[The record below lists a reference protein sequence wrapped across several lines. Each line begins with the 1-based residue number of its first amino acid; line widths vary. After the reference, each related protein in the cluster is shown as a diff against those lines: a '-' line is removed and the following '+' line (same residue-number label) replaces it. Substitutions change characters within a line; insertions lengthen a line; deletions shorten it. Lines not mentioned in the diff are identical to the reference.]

1 MNETISNKETLE
13 YLGVKYE
20 EKLINQIITDHK
32 FGHSIID
39 IINPNYFHNDENKV
53 IVSLIKKAKKDYDII
68 PDFDSLLIRTASLE
82 LKEIKKNYI
91 IKLISKI
98 KESVVFD
105 ALYIQKLALNFC
117 KQQELKK
124 SIVQIQKIIEK
135 NEYERYDECEEI
147 LKKALSYGNNED
159 YGLDIFHKLSDVLS
173 DDFRKPIR
181 TGISKLDGI
190 MNGGLSKGELGL
202 ILAPYGVGK
211 TTLIT
216 KIANTAYNDGLN
228 VLQIFFEDT
237 SKVIQRKHLA
247 CWSGIELNELQNN
260 KELVLA
266 KADEMQQNGGRLIL
280 LKLPSDNT
288 TILTIKK
295 HIQKKISEGFRPD
308 LILVDYIDVVKPS
321 KEFNDVY
328 AGEGDVMRQFETLLT
343 EFDIAGWTA
352 TQGNRKSLN
361 TEIVEGD
368 QMGGSIKK
376 GQVAHFIMSI
386 GKSLPQKETSRA
398 TITIIKS
405 RFGKDGMIFE
415 DVEFDNARVS
425 VSMDNVKFGVSRT
438 TFDDNTKKENQQR
451 VSEIFNNRKELLK
464 IKTEEN

>member
-1 MNETISNKETLE
+1 
-13 YLGVKYE
+13 
-20 EKLINQIITDHK
+20 
-32 FGHSIID
+32 
-39 IINPNYFHNDENKV
+39 
-53 IVSLIKKAKKDYDII
+53 
-68 PDFDSLLIRTASLE
+68 
-82 LKEIKKNYI
+82 
-91 IKLISKI
+91 
-98 KESVVFD
+98 
-105 ALYIQKLALNFC
+105 
-117 KQQELKK
+117 
-124 SIVQIQKIIEK
+124 
-135 NEYERYDECEEI
+135 
-147 LKKALSYGNNED
+147 
-159 YGLDIFHKLSDVLS
+159 
-173 DDFRKPIR
+173 
-181 TGISKLDGI
+181 

-216 KIANTAYNDGLN
+216 KIANTAHNDGLN

-237 SKVIQRKHLA
+237 PKVIQRKHLA

-266 KADEMQQNGGRLIL
+266 KADEMKQNGGRLIL
-280 LKLPSDNT
+280 LKLPSDST

-308 LILVDYIDVVKPS
+308 LILVDYIDVVKPT
-321 KEFNDVY
+321 KEYNDIY

-343 EFDIAGWTA
+343 EFDVAGWTA

-386 GKSLPQKETSRA
+386 GKSLTQKETSRA

-451 VSEIFNNRKELLK
+451 VAEIFNNRKELLK

>member
-1 MNETISNKETLE
+1 MNDTINSKETLE

-20 EKLINQIITDHK
+20 EKLINQIIKDRV
-32 FGHSIID
+32 FGNNIID
-39 IINPNYFHNDENKV
+39 IINPNYLHNDENK
-53 IVSLIKKAKKDYDII
+53 IIIGLIKSAKKDYDII
-68 PDFDSLLIRTASLE
+68 PDFDSLLIRAASLDV
-82 LKEIKKNYI
+82 KEIKKNYI

-98 KESVVFD
+98 KEAEVHD
-105 ALYIQKLALNFC
+105 ALYIQKLAINFC

-124 SIVQIQKIIEK
+124 SIQQIQKIIEK
-135 NEYERYDECEEI
+135 NQYERYDECEEI

-266 KADEMQQNGGRLIL
+266 KADEMKQNGGRLIL

-321 KEFNDVY
+321 KEFNDIY